1 MGSAIML
8 FYPRLGFER
17 RESNVYRMM
26 LREGY

>member
-1 MGSAIML
+1 ML
-8 FYPRLGFER
+8 LYPRMGFER

>member
-1 MGSAIML
+1 ML
-8 FYPRLGFER
+8 LYPRLGFER